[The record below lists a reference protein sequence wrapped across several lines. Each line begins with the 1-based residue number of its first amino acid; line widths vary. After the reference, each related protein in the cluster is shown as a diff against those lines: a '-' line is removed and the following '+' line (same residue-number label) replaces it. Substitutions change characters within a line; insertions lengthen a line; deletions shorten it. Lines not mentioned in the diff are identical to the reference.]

1 MPYWKSLVIYTL
13 YIYYIFNCEIVRFY
27 SLNFVVILSVKIHVR
42 KNCDI
47 TLCIE
52 SIVIDF
58 KNDENVINSKF
69 IDFDIKYG
77 IYFIH
82 ETGLFCI
89 FTCHLQLWKYP
100 KSCHLWS
107 KYHIQCKKIE
117 YPPFIYILSTNIKT
131 LVILHLKGACFV
143 QFTVR
148 FFFTND
154 EKHFP

>member
-1 MPYWKSLVIYTL
+1 M

-82 ETGLFCI
+82 ETVFFLYF
-89 FTCHLQLWKYP
+89 HLSFAIMKI
-100 KSCHLWS
+100 S
-107 KYHIQCKKIE
+107 K
-117 YPPFIYILSTNIKT
+117 ILSLAK
-131 LVILHLKGACFV
+131 
-143 QFTVR
+143 
-148 FFFTND
+148 
-154 EKHFP
+154 